1 MNMDQSKIDKLSFL
15 NPDQKKWLAMKLQ
28 IYSMK
33 QSNAVSYSKELTRY
47 FISKKRDD
55 LLEKMQQKRV
65 KEAKLLKL
73 GQK

>member
-15 NPDQKKWLAMKLQ
+15 NVEEKSFLSKKLK

-33 QSNAVSYSKELTRY
+33 QMNTVSYSKELTKY
-47 FISKKRDD
+47 FISKKKDD

-65 KEAKLLKL
+65 K
-73 GQK
+73 